1 MFVFDSNRPADLTRN
16 VAPRPFR
23 FVKVLGAELAREV
36 WSFAG
41 RSETSRRT
49 ITASVTPTGLV
60 KMEANWI
67 YRAPIRSG
75 QAADAPD
82 DEESAGDVT
91 LS

>member
-23 FVKVLGAELAREV
+23 FVKVLGAELARED

-41 RSETSRRT
+41 HSETSRRA
-49 ITASVTPTGLV
+49 ITASVTPTGLA
-60 KMEANWI
+60 KMEANRI
-67 YRAPIRSG
+67 YRAPVRLG
-75 QAADAPD
+75 QSDEAPD

-91 LS
+91 FS